1 MNSTWLAEHVPAFV
15 TVPTQLSL
23 YCRRLSDSEPW
34 LYQDRIMPSAS
45 LIKLPIMSAL
55 FRQEKEGAL
64 TLEERCTVT
73 ESVEGGSFYG
83 RDGAVVALQ
92 ELVFHMIVES
102 DNTCAN
108 LLIERLG
115 LDTIQAEIDRLGNIN
130 VSKFNGHVTG
140 PGGFIDIAQNTKRL
154 IFMGTFTAGGLKEEI
169 SQGKLHIVH
178 EGAYKKFKQT
188 VEQITFSA
196 AYAVETGQDVLIVT
210 ERAVFRLTA
219 DGLVLTAI
227 APGIRL
233 EEDVLA
239 QMDFR
244 PRLAEP
250 LLTMDTALFT

>member
-1 MNSTWLAEHVPAFV
+1 M
-15 TVPTQLSL
+15 
-23 YCRRLSDSEPW
+23 
-34 LYQDRIMPSAS
+34 
-45 LIKLPIMSAL
+45 
-55 FRQEKEGAL
+55 
-64 TLEERCTVT
+64 
-73 ESVEGGSFYG
+73 
-83 RDGAVVALQ
+83 
-92 ELVFHMIVES
+92 
-102 DNTCAN
+102 
-108 LLIERLG
+108 
-115 LDTIQAEIDRLGNIN
+115 
-130 VSKFNGHVTG
+130 
-140 PGGFIDIAQNTKRL
+140 
-154 IFMGTFTAGGLKEEI
+154 
-169 SQGKLHIVH
+169 H

-219 DGLVLTAI
+219 DGLVLTEI